1 MSNNIKEFKERQNDV
16 NERAAQVLSF
26 AAHAQFKDGLFIE
39 DPQERYDSI
48 LEAAKTVPMFDGI
61 NPEYVGQ
68 VASAWADSLAEYSD
82 RNGHY
87 PSSEILANCHH
98 ACERL
103 ILEAAAEKHEGVG
116 AAMFES
122 VKADMST
129 SDGVMRQALFA
140 ALILP
145 TALGAATGDVCTFVP
160 CERDESI
167 VYEVFNVAGTKF
179 GSYNIG
185 DELNMQS
192 AGVYSQMSRTYI
204 FPESQQPDGT
214 KKTFKFKL
222 AETQEG
228 QAMPIRAGRTVLM
241 INRKRSDHDNRS
253 GKVYF
258 DSQDHSG
265 ITHSVTGTID
275 YSKGEIIVEFNG
287 KDVPAKGTELAV
299 ALEIDIEKK
308 ADLIPL
314 INHGMRKWTVVPSQY
329 VLAAEHTI
337 QSLMDAKREFGL
349 DLASM
354 QFSAVRN
361 WLSHEIDM
369 MRLRKIVFHTIYGSE
384 FDIALPTTQQ
394 WGSYVALLKSAIT
407 NESTKMTNRTKKTGI
422 RGGFAGGGAANFIK
436 SMPETYFKPA
446 DGYVQSP
453 RIQFIG
459 TLFGVYRIF
468 EVPDAVCE
476 QLSSEGCE
484 FAPNDIFFYGRGDN
498 IGDAGLVAGDAI
510 PAIPFIHPTTT
521 SLINR
526 TTLWGSSVNEI
537 HPRNGE
543 KYFTK
548 LTLTNTKIG
557 AIDMLTGK
565 LIAGEN
571 SHDAGGLSEEQ
582 TSSTSKKDDEKKNE
596 TKNN

>member
-1 MSNNIKEFKERQNDV
+1 MSNNIKEFKERQKNV

-26 AAHAQFKDGLFIE
+26 AAHAQFKDGSFIE

-48 LEAAKTVPMFDGI
+48 LEAAKNIPMFEGL

-82 RNGHY
+82 RNSHY

-129 SDGVMRQALFA
+129 SDGVMRQAIFA

-145 TALGAATGDVCTFVP
+145 TALGASTGDACTFVP
-160 CERDESI
+160 CERDESN
-167 VYEVFNVAGTKF
+167 VYEVFNVAGSKF
-179 GSYNIG
+179 GSYDIG

-192 AGVYSQMSRTYI
+192 SGVYSQMSRTYI
-204 FPESQQPDGT
+204 FPEPQQPDGT

-228 QAMPIRAGRTVLM
+228 QEMPIRAGRTVLM
-241 INRKRSDHDNRS
+241 INRKRSDHDNKS

-258 DSQDHSG
+258 DSEDHSG
-265 ITHSVTGTID
+265 VTYSATGTID
-275 YSKGEIIVEFNG
+275 YSKGEITVDFNG
-287 KDVPAKGTELAV
+287 KTVPTKGTELAV

-308 ADLIPL
+308 AELIPL
-314 INHGMRKWTVVPSQY
+314 INHGMRKWTVMPSQY
-329 VLAAEHTI
+329 VLAGEHTI
-337 QSLMDAKREFGL
+337 QSLMDSRREFGL

-354 QFSAVRN
+354 QFSAVRS
-361 WLSHEIDM
+361 WLSHETDM
-369 MRLRKIVFHTIYGSE
+369 MRLRKIVFHTIHGSE

-394 WGSYVALLKSAIT
+394 WDSYVALLKSAIT
-407 NESTKMTNRTKKTGI
+407 HESTQMTNRTKKTGI
-422 RGGFAGGGAANFIK
+422 RGGFAGGAAANFIK

-446 DGYVQSP
+446 EGYVQSP

-468 EVPDAVCE
+468 EVPETVCD
-476 QLSSEGCE
+476 QLSNEGCQ
-484 FAPNDIFFYGRGDN
+484 FSPNDIFFYGRGDN
-498 IGDAGLVAGDAI
+498 IGDAGLVAGDAV
-510 PAIPFIHPTTT
+510 PAIPFVHPTSTA
-521 SLINR
+521 LINR
-526 TTLWGSSVNEI
+526 TTLWGSAVNEI

-543 KYFTK
+543 RYFTK

-557 AIDMLTGK
+557 AINMLTGK
-565 LIAGEN
+565 LIADEN
-571 SHDAGGLSEEQ
+571 NLSKGQTDAIATEVNNENKPN
-582 TSSTSKKDDEKKNE
+582 KKTTD
-596 TKNN
+596 